1 MNSSWI
7 SQRKALPIVLISCLI
22 LTIIIVKSRP
32 SMKHEPKEGFV
43 STATFIKLNK
53 YSVKPAIKGFG
64 VVKPD
69 IQFEAKSEVSGK
81 IIYLHPEL
89 KEGAVFPKDTVVIRI
104 EADDFQSS
112 LKQAQASS
120 EFNLAKINE
129 TKVNIKNTR
138 IELKLA
144 TAKLQLAKTDYNRI
158 KKLLKTHLVSQSS
171 ADAKHSDVL
180 KLQQEVQNL
189 NSRLK
194 TLPQQLRSLE
204 ANLSNTKAATSSQ
217 QRNLDRTTVTLP
229 FNARV
234 STLNVENNQ
243 YVTQGSALFSAQT
256 TDKILI
262 NAQFPL
268 QQFRTLAKDF
278 RVEQDL
284 IRQAFQSGFSSEL
297 FTTLGLTA
305 EVKLSENINSLWQA
319 KVERISST
327 LDPKTRTLGVFV
339 SVDKPNTQIVP
350 GFKPPLLEGMYTEIT
365 IRGKAKDFFV
375 IPRDALHEGE
385 LFILNTDN
393 KLERRPIKATLLL
406 GDMALIEEGVSIAE
420 RIIVS
425 DLFPAINDMT
435 IKASHDDRTEQLI
448 IDWVTL
454 QAKNQ

>member
-1 MNSSWI
+1 MSYVWF

-22 LTIIIVKSRP
+22 LAIIVIKSRKP
-32 SMKHEPKEGFV
+32 MQHEAKEGFISAV
-43 STATFIKLNK
+43 NIIKVK
-53 YSVKPAIKGFG
+53 QYSVQPAIKGFG

-89 KEGAVFPKDTVVIRI
+89 KDGAVFPKDTVVIRI

-120 EFNLAKINE
+120 EFNKAKINE

-144 TAKLQLAKTDYNRI
+144 TAKLELAKTDYNRI
-158 KKLLKTHLVSQSS
+158 KQLLKTHLVSQSS

-234 STLNVENNQ
+234 SKLNVENNQ
-243 YVTQGSALFSAQT
+243 YISQGSPLFSAQT

-268 QQFRTLAKDF
+268 QKFRTLAKGF
-278 RVEQDL
+278 RMDQDL
-284 IRQAFQSGFSSEL
+284 IREAFQSGFSSNL
-297 FTTLGLTA
+297 FTNLGLTA
-305 EVKLSENINSLWQA
+305 EVKLSENINTHWQA
-319 KVERISST
+319 KVERISSS

-350 GFKPPLLEGMYTEIT
+350 GFKPPLLEGMYTEVT
-365 IRGKAKDFFV
+365 INGKAKNFFI

-385 LFILNTDN
+385 LYIANTSN
-393 KLERRPIKATLLL
+393 KLERRILKPTLLQ
-406 GDMALIEEGVSIAE
+406 GSMALFEEGLSVGE
-420 RIIVS
+420 HIIVS
-425 DLFPAINDMT
+425 DLFPAIEDMSINT
-435 IKASHDDRTEQLI
+435 TVDNRAEQQI
-448 IDWVTL
+448 ENWVK
-454 QAKNQ
+454 QRVKN